1 MRAVYLAQ
9 LLEYLPDLA
18 EPLAINTQEQS
29 DG

>member
-18 EPLAINTQEQS
+18 ESSALNPQARFI
-29 DG
+29 G